1 MSMFDKS
8 ILRSRVNNKHIFLFT
23 LWSLL
28 IAQGEEA
35 SVLGTEFFFFPFANW
50 CSLILSE
57 YQGYDPFVVGH
68 LLIYHLFT

>member
-35 SVLGTEFFFFPFANW
+35 SVLGTEFFFSPLPIGA
-50 CSLILSE
+50 
-57 YQGYDPFVVGH
+57 
-68 LLIYHLFT
+68 LLYFLNTRDMTPLLLGTF